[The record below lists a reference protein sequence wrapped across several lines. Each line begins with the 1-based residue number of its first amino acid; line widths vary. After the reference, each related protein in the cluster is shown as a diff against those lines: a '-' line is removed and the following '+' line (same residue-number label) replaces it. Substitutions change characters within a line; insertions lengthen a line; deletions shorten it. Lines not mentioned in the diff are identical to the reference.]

1 MNKNNLEFELQSRVR
16 KYLEYTMM
24 NENNLE
30 QMKGILNKLTISLRN
45 EVLFQSYGRFIK
57 ENKFFVNFSTKTQEK
72 LVVSFKEVKL
82 SPEEHI
88 HSVIIIRKITKSKH
102 VLGARYQ

>member
-16 KYLEYTMM
+16 RYLEYTMK

-30 QMKGILNKLTISLRN
+30 QMKGILNKLTKSLRN

-57 ENKFFVNFSTKTQEK
+57 ENKFFGNFSIKTQEK
-72 LVVSFKEVKL
+72 IVVSLKEVKL

-88 HSVIIIRKITKSKH
+88 HSVILLYI
-102 VLGARYQ
+102 LGIFIKKNIF